1 MEFTDRMKQVFDRG
15 LESSRELFSK
25 ARDKAQDLGEKG
37 VLKFEIMQLES
48 QAEKLMA
55 KLGTRCYEA
64 LTQEGAESVSINTA
78 GVHDLISEI
87 DQVEKRIREKEVRLA
102 QQKGS
107 PDSDQA
113 SEPKS

>member
-1 MEFTDRMKQVFDRG
+1 MDFNERMKQVFDRG
-15 LESSRELFSK
+15 LESSRDLFSK
-25 ARDKAQDLGEKG
+25 AREKAHDLGEKG

-64 LTQEGAESVSINTA
+64 LTQEGADSVSLDTS

-87 DQVEKRIREKEVRLA
+87 DQVEKRIREKETKLA
-102 QQKGS
+102 QQKHAE
-107 PDSDQA
+107 DDA
-113 SEPKS
+113 SSS